1 MSNKLDSSRIDQ
13 ARKKVCAALTEANN
27 DATRDALHASLEILD
42 TLAEM
47 PHAQRSSKYAGSID
61 YTFEDEQYEPFGREI
76 DVRVYYCWY
85 DYDSADEPSPV
96 WGATIEDIEVL
107 AVRNFD
113 KDGNEVLS
121 SEHHLDLAWL
131 LLNRQY
137 EEVTEA
143 CTEDGYHRGAGEA
156 PVTYTPQRS
165 SSDAASPAQTNFAGR
180 MARSLPT
187 RRAEQE
193 RRHLG

>member
-1 MSNKLDSSRIDQ
+1 MSSKLDSTRIDL
-13 ARKKVCAALTEANN
+13 ARKKVYAALAAVTNE
-27 DATRDALHASLEILD
+27 ATRDALNASLEILD
-42 TLAEM
+42 ALAES
-47 PHAQRSSKYAGSID
+47 PRAQRSSKYAGSID
-61 YTFEDEQYEPFGREI
+61 YTFEDERYEPFGREI

-85 DYDSADEPSPV
+85 DYDPADEPSPV

-107 AVRNFD
+107 AVRNYD

-121 SEHHLDLAWL
+121 SEHQLDLAWL

-137 EEVTEA
+137 EEVMEA
-143 CTEDGYHRGAGEA
+143 CTEDGYHRGAGES
-156 PVTYTPQRS
+156 PITYTPQRT
-165 SSDAASPAQTNFAGR
+165 SSDSVSAAQTNFAGR

-193 RRHLG
+193 RRHQG